1 MTHVKLNLSR
11 YIGQSAAL
19 RFVPPDD
26 QRRLSKS
33 ISLLLVL
40 GKLPVPG
47 RPTIW
52 ITVGQWPTAGV
63 LCCASLQI
71 NIQTF
76 SVEFFRSLVDHC
88 RIIIL
93 YRNISTTIVFFV
105 VLVLPTLMSA
115 NPVKISDRGVFYGVY
130 VLASVIYDG
139 TS

>member
-1 MTHVKLNLSR
+1 MTHVQLNHSR

-33 ISLLLVL
+33 IPLLLVL

-63 LCCASLQI
+63 LCCAGVQI

-76 SVEFFRSLVDHC
+76 RVEFFRSLVDHC
-88 RIIIL
+88 RILRSSFI
-93 YRNISTTIVFFV
+93 
-105 VLVLPTLMSA
+105 
-115 NPVKISDRGVFYGVY
+115 G
-130 VLASVIYDG
+130 IYAVPL
-139 TS
+139 SSSLC

>member
-1 MTHVKLNLSR
+1 MAHVLLNHSR

-33 ISLLLVL
+33 IPLLLVQ

-47 RPTIW
+47 W

-63 LCCASLQI
+63 LCYAGVQI

-76 SVEFFRSLVDHC
+76 RVEFFRSLVDHC
-88 RIIIL
+88 RILRSSFIGI
-93 YRNISTTIVFFV
+93 YA
-105 VLVLPTLMSA
+105 LPLS
-115 NPVKISDRGVFYGVY
+115 SS
-130 VLASVIYDG
+130 LC
-139 TS
+139 

>member
-1 MTHVKLNLSR
+1 M

-33 ISLLLVL
+33 IPLLLVL

-63 LCCASLQI
+63 LCCAGVRLI
-71 NIQTF
+71 YK
-76 SVEFFRSLVDHC
+76 L
-88 RIIIL
+88 
-93 YRNISTTIVFFV
+93 FV
-105 VLVLPTLMSA
+105 L
-115 NPVKISDRGVFYGVY
+115 NFSDR
-130 VLASVIYDG
+130 
-139 TS
+139 

>member
-1 MTHVKLNLSR
+1 MTHVQLNHSR

-33 ISLLLVL
+33 IPLLLVL

-52 ITVGQWPTAGV
+52 FTVGQWPTAGV
-63 LCCASLQI
+63 LCCAGVQI

-76 SVEFFRSLVDHC
+76 RVEFFRSLVDHC
-88 RIIIL
+88 
-93 YRNISTTIVFFV
+93 
-105 VLVLPTLMSA
+105 
-115 NPVKISDRGVFYGVY
+115 
-130 VLASVIYDG
+130 
-139 TS
+139 